1 MLPESPVPASGSR
14 RISSS
19 MSSRLRRTI
28 FSLVVFFSAC
38 GLAGMFISQK
48 VSAQSSTDESQF
60 RDSLKSFTNVYQIVA
75 DNYAEPL
82 TGDKP
87 DTVIYDGAIPGMLRV
102 LDPHSNFYDPKA
114 YAKMREDQHGKY
126 YGVGM
131 VIQPQ
136 NNKIVVV
143 YPYEG
148 TPSFKAGLRPGDTI
162 VSVDGKSTENMNSEE
177 VANMLKGPKGT
188 HVHLTVSREGAAAPL
203 TFDLVRDEIPHPSI
217 DLKYEIRPGIGYIHI
232 TQFQETTGREVADA
246 LDGFGP
252 DLKGLILDLRGNP
265 GGLLTEAVSTS
276 DKFLKKG
283 QVIVSQR
290 GRAFPEK
297 TYHAMHGNGGKTY
310 PIVVLVN
317 HGTASAAEIVSGA
330 LQDHDRAIVVG
341 ETTFGKG
348 LVQTVYQLSDNTGLA
363 LTTYHYYT
371 PSGRLIQRNY
381 SGVSLYD
388 YYYNHDQPQ
397 DAKDREVKLT
407 DSGRTVYGGGGIT
420 PDYKIDTP
428 KATHIQE
435 VLTSPEH
442 YAFFNFAKH
451 YLANRTVT
459 KDFQVDDN
467 VMSDFKQFLT
477 AQEITYT
484 DQELNAVMDWVK
496 ANIKAEIFTTQ
507 FGQAE
512 GLKVRAAWD
521 PMVNQALTYIPQ
533 ATTLEQA
540 AEKTDAQKTVTAKNT
555 PSSPATE

>member
-1 MLPESPVPASGSR
+1 
-14 RISSS
+14 
-19 MSSRLRRTI
+19 
-28 FSLVVFFSAC
+28 
-38 GLAGMFISQK
+38 MFISQK
-48 VSAQSSTDESQF
+48 VGAQSSTDESTF

-87 DTVIYDGAIPGMLRV
+87 DTAIYDGAIPGMLRV

-148 TPSFKAGLRPGDTI
+148 TPSFKAGLRPGDVI
-162 VSVDGKSTENMNSEE
+162 VSVDGKSTENLNSED

-188 HVHLTVSREGAAAPL
+188 HVHLTVSRDGAAAPL

-232 TQFQETTGREVADA
+232 TQFQETTGREFNDA
-246 LDGFGP
+246 LDQFS
-252 DLKGLILDLRGNP
+252 DLKGLVLDLRGNP
-265 GGLLTEAVSTS
+265 GGLLTEAVSVC
-276 DKFLKKG
+276 DKLLSRG

-290 GRAFPEK
+290 GRAYPEQIYRA
-297 TYHAMHGNGGKTY
+297 THGNGGRDF
-310 PIVVLVN
+310 PVVVLVN

-330 LQDHDRAIVVG
+330 LQDHDRALVVG
-341 ETTFGKG
+341 EITFGKG

-381 SGVSLYD
+381 DNISLYN

-397 DAKDREVKLT
+397 DTKDREVKLT
-407 DSGRTVYGGGGIT
+407 DSGRTVYGGGGIS

-428 KATHIQE
+428 KSNHFQD
-435 VLTSPEH
+435 VLAAH
-442 YAFFNFAKH
+442 NAFFNFTKH
-451 YLANRTVT
+451 YLASRTVG
-459 KDFQVDDN
+459 KDFQVDDS
-467 VMSDFKQFLT
+467 VLDSFKQFLT
-477 AQEITYT
+477 AQSIPYT
-484 DQELNAVMDWVK
+484 DQDFNGPGVMDWLK
-496 ANIKAEIFTTQ
+496 TNIKADVMTTQ
-507 FGQAE
+507 FGQLE
-512 GLKVRAAWD
+512 GLRVRANWD
-521 PMVNQALTYIPQ
+521 PMIAQALTYMPQ
-533 ATTLEQA
+533 AATLEQT
-540 AEKTDAQKTVTAKNT
+540 AEKAAADKQTAHN
-555 PSSPATE
+555 SAPATQ

>member
-1 MLPESPVPASGSR
+1 
-14 RISSS
+14 

-28 FSLVVFFSAC
+28 FSLIVFFSAC

-48 VSAQSSTDESQF
+48 VGAQSSTDESTF

-87 DTVIYDGAIPGMLRV
+87 DTAIYDGAIPGMLRV

-148 TPSFKAGLRPGDTI
+148 TPSFKAGLRPGDVI
-162 VSVDGKSTENMNSEE
+162 VSVDGKSTDNLNSED

-188 HVHLTVSREGAAAPL
+188 HVHLTVSREGATAPL

-232 TQFQETTGREVADA
+232 TQFQETTGREFNDA
-246 LDGFGP
+246 LDQFG
-252 DLKGLILDLRGNP
+252 DLKGLVLDLRGNP
-265 GGLLTEAVSTS
+265 GGLLTEAVSVC
-276 DKFLKKG
+276 DKLLNRG

-290 GRAFPEK
+290 GRAYPEQIYRA
-297 TYHAMHGNGGKTY
+297 THGNGGRDF
-310 PIVVLVN
+310 PVVVLVN

-330 LQDHDRAIVVG
+330 LQDHDRALVVG
-341 ETTFGKG
+341 EITFGKG

-381 SGVSLYD
+381 DNVSLYN

-397 DAKDREVKLT
+397 DTKDREVKLT
-407 DSGRTVYGGGGIT
+407 DSGRTVYGGGGIS
-420 PDYKIDTP
+420 PDFKIETP
-428 KATHIQE
+428 KSNHFQD
-435 VLTSPEH
+435 VLAAH
-442 YAFFNFAKH
+442 NAFFNFTKR
-451 YLANRTVT
+451 YLASRTVA
-459 KDFQVDDN
+459 KDFQVDDA
-467 VMSDFKQFLT
+467 VIGDFKQFLT
-477 AQEITYT
+477 SQNIPYT
-484 DQELNAVMDWVK
+484 DQDFNGPGVMDWLK
-496 ANIKAEIFTTQ
+496 TNIKADVMTTQ
-507 FGQAE
+507 FGQLE
-512 GLKVRAAWD
+512 GLRVRANWD
-521 PMVNQALTYIPQ
+521 PMIAQALTYMPQ
-533 ATTLEQA
+533 AATLEQT
-540 AEKTDAQKTVTAKNT
+540 AEKAAADKQTAHN
-555 PSSPATE
+555 SAPATQ